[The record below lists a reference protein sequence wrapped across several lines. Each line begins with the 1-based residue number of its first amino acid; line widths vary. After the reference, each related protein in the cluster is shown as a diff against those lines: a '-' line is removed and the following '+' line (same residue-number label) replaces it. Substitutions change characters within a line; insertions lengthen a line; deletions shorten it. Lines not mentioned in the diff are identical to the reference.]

1 MRREMS
7 DAKDDTYFEEAYLRD
22 EGSPHSKMADMPI
35 AEVKLSEKQREAIN
49 KIDGLIHLDGKVFDP
64 LTMNQMKAEDFMEK
78 SDEDETTYEQ
88 AVKDIESDKKK
99 K

>member
-1 MRREMS
+1 MNKEMS
-7 DAKDDTYFEEAYLRD
+7 TAKDDAYFEEAYLRD
-22 EGSPHSKMADMPI
+22 EGAPHKEKDMPI
-35 AEVKLSEKQREAIN
+35 KEVKLTEKQRGAIN

-78 SDEDETTYEQ
+78 GDEDETTYEQ
-88 AVKDIESDKKK
+88 AVKDIEADKKK